1 MKKLS
6 LIMAIPF
13 IMANTVKAQIPD
25 GYEVATWHNFSKAAI
40 TYSFDDGT
48 PNQIPV
54 AVPLLNKYG
63 FSGTFNLIT
72 SWVKDWGEWRKVGA
86 MGHEIASHT
95 VTHAN
100 FGQTPD
106 NKQEEELSESK
117 KIIEREI
124 GKECI
129 TMVYPYCVTGNDK
142 IVARHYISARGCSGQ
157 IGAPTPENMF
167 NITSRVVGTE
177 SDMQTA
183 DNFNKWVASAIG
195 TKGWCVFLIHALDDD
210 GGYSPIKSTEFESHL
225 KYVKQSG
232 LAYWVGTFA
241 EISKYIIERNSLSIS
256 ERQEM
261 DFYEIT
267 VSCNAQSSLTKL
279 DQPIT
284 VKRKLPEG
292 CTKARIVRN
301 NSEIPTLIADGC
313 IIFDVVPD
321 EVYVLSF

>member
-1 MKKLS
+1 MKKFL

-13 IMANTVKAQIPD
+13 IMANTVNAQIPE
-25 GYEVATWHNFSKAAI
+25 GYEVATWHNFSQAAI

-63 FSGTFNLIT
+63 FHGTFNLIT
-72 SWVKDWGEWRKVGA
+72 SWVKDWGEWRKVA
-86 MGHEIASHT
+86 EMGHEIASHT

-106 NKQEEELSESK
+106 DKQEEELAKSK
-117 KIIEREI
+117 DTIEMLI

-129 TMVYPYCVTGNDK
+129 TLVYPYCVTGNDK
-142 IVARHYISARGCSGQ
+142 IVAQHYISARGCSGQ
-157 IGAPTPENMF
+157 VATPTPENML

-177 SDMQTA
+177 SNMQTA
-183 DNFNKWVASAIG
+183 DNFNKWVASAID

-210 GGYSPIKSTEFESHL
+210 GGYSPIESKEFDAHL
-225 KYVKQSG
+225 NYVKQSG

-241 EISKYIIERNSLSIS
+241 EISKYILERNSLTIS
-256 ERQEM
+256 ERAEM
-261 DFYEIT
+261 DYIEIT
-267 VSCNAQSSLTKL
+267 VGCTAQSSLTKF

-284 VKRKLPEG
+284 IKRKLPEG
-292 CTKARIVRN
+292 CTTARIVRN
-301 NSEIPTLIADGC
+301 NSEIPSLIADGS

>member
-13 IMANTVKAQIPD
+13 IMANTVNAQIAE

-54 AVPLLNKYG
+54 AIPLLEKYG
-63 FSGTFNLIT
+63 FHGTFNLIT
-72 SWVKDWGEWRKVGA
+72 SWVKDWSEWKNVARK
-86 MGHEIASHT
+86 GHEIASHT
-95 VTHAN
+95 VNHVN
-100 FGQTPD
+100 FGQTPED
-106 NKQEEELSESK
+106 MQDEELAESK

-129 TMVYPYCVTGNDK
+129 TMVYPYCVRGNDK
-142 IVARHYISARGCSGQ
+142 IVARYYISARGCSGQ
-157 IGAPTPENMF
+157 IGNPTPENMF
-167 NITSRVVGTE
+167 DITSRVVGTE

-183 DNFNKWVASAIG
+183 DNFNKWVESATN
-195 TKGWCVFLIHALDDD
+195 TKGWCVFLIHALDGD
-210 GGYSPIKSTEFESHL
+210 GGYSPIQSSEFEAHL

-232 LAYWVGTFA
+232 MVYWVGTFA
-241 EISKYIIERNSLSIS
+241 EISKYIIERNSLTIN
-256 ERQEM
+256 ERSEM
-261 DFYEIT
+261 DYVEIT
-267 VSCNAQSSLTKL
+267 VGCTAQSNLTKL

-301 NSEIPTLIADGC
+301 NSEVPSLIADGS

>member
-25 GYEVATWHNFSKAAI
+25 GYEIATWHNFSKAAI

-63 FSGTFNLIT
+63 FHGTFNLIT
-72 SWVKDWGEWRKVGA
+72 SWVKDWSEWKNVA
-86 MGHEIASHT
+86 QKGHEIASHT

-100 FGQTPD
+100 FGQTPED
-106 NKQEEELSESK
+106 KQEIELAKSK
-117 KIIEREI
+117 DTIEMMI

-129 TMVYPYCVTGNDK
+129 TMVYPYCVRGNDQ

-167 NITSRVVGTE
+167 DITSRVVGTE

-183 DNFNKWVASAIG
+183 DNFNNWVADA
-195 TKGWCVFLIHALDDD
+195 TAKNGWCVFLIHALDGD
-210 GGYSPIKSTEFESHL
+210 GGYSPIQSSEFEAHL
-225 KYVKQSG
+225 KYVKQQG
-232 LAYWVGTFA
+232 MTYWVGTFA
-241 EISKYIIERNSLSIS
+241 EISKYIIERNALTINA
-256 ERQEM
+256 RQDN
-261 DFYEIT
+261 DFFEIT
-267 VSCNAQSSLTKL
+267 IGCTAQSQLTKF
-279 DQPIT
+279 DQPVTI
-284 VKRKLPEG
+284 KRRLPEG
-292 CTKARIVRN
+292 CTTARIVRN
-301 NSEIPTLIADGC
+301 NSEVPSVIADGC
-313 IIFDVVPD
+313 IVFDVVPD

>member
-13 IMANTVKAQIPD
+13 IMANTVNAQIPE
-25 GYEVATWHNFSKAAI
+25 GYEVATWHNFSQAAI

-54 AVPLLNKYG
+54 AIPLLNKYG
-63 FSGTFNLIT
+63 FHGTFNLIT
-72 SWVKDWGEWRKVGA
+72 SWVKDWGEWRKVA
-86 MGHEIASHT
+86 EMGHEIASHT

-117 KIIEREI
+117 KIIEHEI

-195 TKGWCVFLIHALDDD
+195 IKGWCVFLIHALDDD

-284 VKRKLPEG
+284 IKRKLPEG

>member
-13 IMANTVKAQIPD
+13 IMVNTVNAQIPE
-25 GYEVATWHNFSKAAI
+25 GYEVATWHNFSQAAI

-48 PNQIPV
+48 PNQIPI

-63 FSGTFNLIT
+63 FHGTFNLIT
-72 SWVKDWGEWRKVGA
+72 SWVKDWGEWRKVA
-86 MGHEIASHT
+86 EMGHEIASHT

-106 NKQEEELSESK
+106 DKQEEELAKSK
-117 KIIEREI
+117 DTIEMMI

-142 IVARHYISARGCSGQ
+142 IVAQHYISARGCSGQ
-157 IGAPTPENMF
+157 VATPTPENML

-183 DNFNKWVASAIG
+183 DNFNKWVASAID
-195 TKGWCVFLIHALDDD
+195 TKGWCVFLIHSLDGD
-210 GGYSPIKSTEFESHL
+210 GGYSPIESKEFDAHL
-225 KYVKQSG
+225 NYVKQSG

-241 EISKYIIERNSLSIS
+241 EISKYILERNSLTIS
-256 ERQEM
+256 ERAEM
-261 DFYEIT
+261 DYIEIT
-267 VSCNAQSSLTKL
+267 VGCTAQSSLTKF
-279 DQPIT
+279 DQPVTI
-284 VKRKLPEG
+284 KRKLPEG
-292 CTKARIVRN
+292 CTTARIVRN
-301 NSEIPTLIADGC
+301 NSEIPSLIADGS

>member
-63 FSGTFNLIT
+63 FPGTFNLIT
-72 SWVKDWGEWRKVGA
+72 SWVKDWGEWRKVA
-86 MGHEIASHT
+86 EMGHEIASHT

-301 NSEIPTLIADGC
+301 NNEIPTLIADGC

>member
-1 MKKLS
+1 
-6 LIMAIPF
+6 MAIPF

-63 FSGTFNLIT
+63 FHGTFNLIT
-72 SWVKDWGEWRKVGA
+72 SWVKDWGEWRKVA
-86 MGHEIASHT
+86 EMGHEIASHT

-232 LAYWVGTFA
+232 PAYWVGTFA

>member
-6 LIMAIPF
+6 LIMAIPL
-13 IMANTVKAQIPD
+13 IMANTVNAQIPE
-25 GYEVATWHNFSKAAI
+25 GYEVATWHNFSQAAI

-63 FSGTFNLIT
+63 FHGTFNLIT
-72 SWVKDWGEWRKVGA
+72 SWVKDWGEWRKVA
-86 MGHEIASHT
+86 EMGHEIASHT

-106 NKQEEELSESK
+106 DKQEEELAKSK
-117 KIIEREI
+117 DTIEMMI

-129 TMVYPYCVTGNDK
+129 TMVYPYCVPGNDQ

-157 IGAPTPENMF
+157 VGAPTPENML

-183 DNFNKWVASAIG
+183 DNFNKWVASAID
-195 TKGWCVFLIHALDDD
+195 TKGWCVFLVHALDGD
-210 GGYSPIKSTEFESHL
+210 GGYSSIDSKEFDAHL
-225 KYVKQSG
+225 NYVKQSG

-241 EISKYIIERNSLSIS
+241 EISKYILERNSLTIS
-256 ERQEM
+256 ERAEM
-261 DFYEIT
+261 DYIEIT
-267 VSCNAQSSLTKL
+267 VGCTAQSSLTKF
-279 DQPIT
+279 DQPVTI
-284 VKRKLPEG
+284 KRKLPEG
-292 CTKARIVRN
+292 CTTARIVRN
-301 NSEIPTLIADGC
+301 NSEIPSLIADGC

>member
-13 IMANTVKAQIPD
+13 IMANTVNAQIAE

-54 AVPLLNKYG
+54 AIPLLNKYG
-63 FSGTFNLIT
+63 FHGTFNLIT
-72 SWVKDWGEWRKVGA
+72 SWVKDWSEWRKVGA

-106 NKQEEELSESK
+106 NKQEEELAESK

-241 EISKYIIERNSLSIS
+241 EISKYIIERNSLTIS
-256 ERQEM
+256 EQQEM
-261 DFYEIT
+261 DYVEIT
-267 VSCNAQSSLTKL
+267 VGCTAKSSLTKF
-279 DQPIT
+279 DQPVTI
-284 VKRKLPEG
+284 KRKLPEG
-292 CTKARIVRN
+292 CTTARIVRN
-301 NSEIPTLIADGC
+301 NSEIPSLIADGC

>member
-6 LIMAIPF
+6 LIIAIPF
-13 IMANTVKAQIPD
+13 IMANTVNAQIPE
-25 GYEVATWHNFSKAAI
+25 GYEVATWHNFSQAAI

-63 FSGTFNLIT
+63 FPGTFNLIT
-72 SWVKDWGEWRKVGA
+72 SWVKDWGEWRKVA
-86 MGHEIASHT
+86 EMGHEIASHT

-106 NKQEEELSESK
+106 DKQEEELAKSK
-117 KIIEREI
+117 DTIEMMI

-129 TMVYPYCVTGNDK
+129 TMVYPYCVPGNDQ

-157 IGAPTPENMF
+157 VGAPTPENML

-183 DNFNKWVASAIG
+183 DNFNKWVASAID
-195 TKGWCVFLIHALDDD
+195 TKGWCVFLIHALDGD
-210 GGYSPIKSTEFESHL
+210 GGYSSIDSKEFDAHL
-225 KYVKQSG
+225 NYVKQSG

-241 EISKYIIERNSLSIS
+241 EISKYILERNSLTIS
-256 ERQEM
+256 ERAEM
-261 DFYEIT
+261 DYIEIT
-267 VSCNAQSSLTKL
+267 VGCTAQSSLTKF
-279 DQPIT
+279 DQPVTI
-284 VKRKLPEG
+284 KRKLPEG
-292 CTKARIVRN
+292 CTTARIVRN
-301 NSEIPTLIADGC
+301 NSEIPSLIADGC